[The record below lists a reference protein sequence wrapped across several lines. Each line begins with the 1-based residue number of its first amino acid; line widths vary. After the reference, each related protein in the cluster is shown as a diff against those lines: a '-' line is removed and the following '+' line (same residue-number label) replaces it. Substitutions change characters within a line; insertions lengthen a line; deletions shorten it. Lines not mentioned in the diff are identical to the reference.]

1 MLLPET
7 VLQRIHGLS
16 LHDRHRRAERIPAGA
31 VYTVQERAVQAIK
44 GTVLTK
50 GSETTMKTLMRGV
63 SVWLMLLWIFYP
75 LRGYETDAFT
85 LWEAAV
91 RFLALGLLFGASAL
105 VTYILPEKGGKKKDE
120 PIVGV
125 RKKSDSKISD
135 F

>member
-16 LHDRHRRAERIPAGA
+16 LHDRHRKAERMSAGA

-63 SVWLMLLWIFYP
+63 SIWLMLLWIFYP
-75 LRGYETDAFT
+75 LRGYETEAFSFGQA
-85 LWEAAV
+85 LA
-91 RFLALGLLFGASAL
+91 RFIVLGLVFGLSAW
-105 VTYILPEKGGKKKDE
+105 VTYMLPEKKKRRRRLASSTAQEKNI
-120 PIVGV
+120 PPQV
-125 RKKSDSKISD
+125 
-135 F
+135 